1 MTLFTISTTLCFSF
15 AQEGTYFA
23 TKNEHLSIQCK
34 MESKGRKEELSSLK
48 LWERRVYKSELMEK
62 LYQSCFAIAKLP
74 VS

>member
-1 MTLFTISTTLCFSF
+1 
-15 AQEGTYFA
+15 
-23 TKNEHLSIQCK
+23 